1 MGTSSHCGAHTESE
15 IGLRM
20 NGHLEHSGDAAK
32 REAWRKKM
40 GGDVITHSIEL

>member
-1 MGTSSHCGAHTESE
+1 MTTSSHCGAHTESE

-32 REAWRKKM
+32 RESGAKKWAE
-40 GGDVITHSIEL
+40 T